1 MPKMDGWALVLGARG
16 VQRDIRVLLMSGF
29 GDEVLDG
36 YGVDR
41 AGIELL
47 SKPFRLD
54 DVVQKIDELLQ
65 EQRAE
70 RARPVG

>member
-1 MPKMDGWALVLGARG
+1 MPKMDGWALVQAARAL
-16 VQRDIRVLLMSGF
+16 QPDIR
-29 GDEVLDG
+29 EVLDG